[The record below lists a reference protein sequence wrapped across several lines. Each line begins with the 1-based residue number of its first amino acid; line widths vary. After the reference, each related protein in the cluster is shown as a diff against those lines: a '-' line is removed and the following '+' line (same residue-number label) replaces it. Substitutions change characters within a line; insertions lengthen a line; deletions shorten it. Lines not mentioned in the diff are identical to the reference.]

1 MSRRRFDR
9 ATILVIG
16 MGLALLPC
24 FFTSEITIGR
34 WTFGTDRL
42 MLGYFFIA
50 MSAIGVG
57 CVLEARR
64 VLLTACRRRQYWPA
78 AFQVLIC
85 GACLLFCC
93 AFIWTLFL
101 WVRT

>member
-1 MSRRRFDR
+1 MRRHRFDL
-9 ATILVIG
+9 ATVLVIG
-16 MGLALLPC
+16 MGLALLPS

-50 MSAIGVG
+50 MSAIGVSFA
-57 CVLEARR
+57 LEARR
-64 VLLTACRRRQYWPA
+64 VILGNLRRRQYWLA
-78 AFQVLIC
+78 AFHVLIW
-85 GACLLFCC
+85 GVCLLMCC

-101 WVRT
+101 WVKA